1 MDDEQLAAQSVTDE
15 FRQALAD
22 TQFLL
27 AKANALVK
35 IRDRRIAELTEK
47 VAALEARKPQGSPG
61 DHRPTPL
68 SHQRA

>member
-1 MDDEQLAAQSVTDE
+1 MDDEQLAAQSIIDE

-35 IRDRRIAELTEK
+35 IRDRRIAELE
-47 VAALEARKPQGSPG
+47 AAQAPKPGP
-61 DHRPTPL
+61 R
-68 SHQRA
+68 